1 MQNENLDIIYFGAG
15 CFWCV
20 EAIFQQVNGV
30 EKVVC
35 TEGQK
40 VPVGLDT
47 YTVERQNNKCG
58 IFLVKTEVID
68 GEIVETLILKCEE
81 GQFV

>member
-1 MQNENLDIIYFGAG
+1 MITVKKIGGVCKALNI
-15 CFWCV
+15 
-20 EAIFQQVNGV
+20 VNGV